1 MKNFD
6 LYSLFQQQRKR
17 KPRAIKEKVLTEEQ
31 KLVNQIITIMVQRE
45 GTQQY
50 KFDTIQEL
58 LKNTDKN
65 IINITATLAKYK
77 KYNIAGYSLTHLPKL
92 FTFFVENNYPINYQ
106 WTNKNK
112 MSLLNIMISSYN
124 LKISHELQ
132 NLVIEQ
138 CKETIGRSTTMN
150 TNSIS
155 ITLSKRHFD
164 LANKLKKNLN
174 QHWASDIK
182 DTANEIL
189 MNAIQEY
196 DVEMIEFFEKEP
208 YPFIN
213 DNLSNLKRL
222 YDTSKTSFLDHL
234 SKDERQYYTYEYK
247 NKEVDFI
254 PYVLQFLKKSDFD
267 FENYFNSQGYERK
280 RWNLSRQNGYSLND
294 FVILNNI
301 YNITN
306 ETISDKYLLLVE
318 CLHKKNLN
326 FDQLSELN
334 MVDIQYN
341 GLNILDIV
349 MHYYNNNN
357 SYSNANNFKN
367 YMDFMHD
374 AIIHK
379 NYSTKTQIKYYQD
392 RLQTPLYHRDYKE
405 LQQKIDDGQ
414 SITLENYGRAFMFE
428 FINNMVNLSNEKL
441 KKDPNYNWDY
451 EFAIFQKIAIKAIE
465 ESEDISDI
473 QHSIMNA
480 LQKYYLNKKHL
491 DSNTTIMLGKAY
503 DKNMLLNASNY
514 IFMLKRMPDSDL
526 KFILPKT
533 VQSLEQKDSIIR
545 LLSYSWDAQED
556 FVFKEKEEFS
566 KEIFFK
572 EFTSDDCKKLL
583 DATWSNQK
591 QSSYSKQNIQIL
603 EELYMKK
610 IKEDKETLFTS
621 LNPGVKPVTKRL

>member
-17 KPRAIKEKVLTEEQ
+17 KPRTVKEKVLTEEQ

-58 LKNTDKN
+58 LKDTDKN
-65 IINITATLAKYK
+65 IINITASLRKYK

-92 FTFFVENNYPINYQ
+92 FTFFVENDYPIDYQ

-124 LKISHELQ
+124 LKISQELQ

-155 ITLSKRHFD
+155 IALSKRHFD

-222 YDTSKTSFLDHL
+222 YDKSKTSFLDHL

-267 FENYFNSQGYERK
+267 FGNYFNSQGYERK

-326 FDQLSELN
+326 FEQLSELN